1 MKFTFDYKETLL
13 RRVVIEAD
21 TMADAIQEIERR
33 IDAEEIVLSAEDF
46 VEGEITMP
54 LDENFLPQLQS
65 YGEKVDIKDGMN
77 ILINVW

>member
-1 MKFTFDYKETLL
+1 M